1 MGKAQFASVRES
13 PKGMR
18 LLKWLRRKPQPVRV
32 IGETDEGEEITCALG
47 TGKAMRPWTD
57 AVRVLIECT
66 KVTAL
71 NEAGEVIRVMEFDEE
86 TDGSLVAENERAESR
101 DAGFKASVPLISIDI
116 PKLVDNIAR
125 NIRETAAEAS
135 SQQTKAY
142 DAGFKA
148 MVAVVNL
155 ALGLL
160 VKLDQRL
167 EVVQEHAD
175 ANAGAAQ
182 QQLPPPGDNRD
193 QLVMMALQKAL
204 GGNGANAEAGAGV
217 GGLNISPEHMSA
229 LVDLYR
235 QMQSGGGAA
244 HATNGVSNG
253 GA

>member
-18 LLKWLRRKPQPVRV
+18 LLKWLRRKPQPFKVV
-32 IGETDEGEEITCALG
+32 GETDDGEEITCALG
-47 TGKAMRPWTD
+47 TGKTMRPWTD

-71 NEAGEVIRVMEFDEE
+71 NEAGDTIRVMEFDEE
-86 TDGSLVAENERAESR
+86 TDPTLIAENERAESR
-101 DAGFKASVPLISIDI
+101 GGAPLAGSVPLISLDV

-125 NIRETAAEAS
+125 NIREAVAETAG
-135 SQQTKAY
+135 QQTRAY

-148 MVAVVNL
+148 MVSVVNL

-160 VKLDQRL
+160 VRLDQRL
-167 EVVQEHAD
+167 EVVQESAD
-175 ANAGAAQ
+175 AASHS

-193 QLVMMALQKAL
+193 QLVLMALQKAM
-204 GGNGANAEAGAGV
+204 GGQQQEGASGG

-229 LVDLYR
+229 LAELYR
-235 QMQSGGGAA
+235 QMSGGGNAA
-244 HATNGVSNG
+244 STNGVSHG
-253 GA
+253 G